1 MPSQTAQKENT
12 KYKVQP
18 SRNVEYE
25 KFNFFKLSSKLYSV
39 VVSMLVNWNFIFKL
53 HLKKEDDVNLC
64 LTSHAVAL
72 SAPLCTAIIARSPVP
87 VPISSICTFFPDT
100 LRFFTACIVA

>member
-1 MPSQTAQKENT
+1 
-12 KYKVQP
+12 
-18 SRNVEYE
+18 
-25 KFNFFKLSSKLYSV
+25 
-39 VVSMLVNWNFIFKL
+39 MLVNWNFLSLNYIE
-53 HLKKEDDVNLC
+53 KKEDDVNLC

-87 VPISSICTFFPDT
+87 VPISSICTFFLDT